1 MRSRRRRACG
11 GALSAAPAK
20 RFRERDFMTAAPHK
34 SSSRVIAVWR
44 HRNYALFM
52 AGLTPAAVSSWM
64 HRVGVGW
71 LAWELTNSTVWL
83 GLVAAADL
91 VPILFLSA
99 LAGVV
104 TDRMSS
110 LTLVRITQ
118 WLQFLQAALLVAL
131 MAAGVMT
138 IELLFL
144 LTLLLGVVHAFSSAA
159 RHALVPLTVPRELV
173 PTAISLDSAFF
184 QASRFV
190 GPAIAALVIP
200 AWGVLGTFVA
210 HAIGTFAFAVLMHMM
225 TQPDRLE
232 RHHRSRNFVRDVGE
246 ATSYVRTHAGI
257 WPLMIMLTAASV
269 FVRPLQDMLPGFSGE
284 VYGAGAT
291 GLAWLTSA
299 MGVGAMVSATWVAIH
314 GRTSGLTNMC
324 FIGSALSGLSLVGL
338 VSTTDLWIGLG
349 FAALSGYAL
358 NTLSTSVQALV
369 QSSVEDR
376 LRGRVMSLY
385 TLIFRGTPAAGALG
399 FGILAEVIGLRWT
412 FALAGVACLIAGL
425 LLAPQRGAMIA
436 ALEMKR
442 N

>member
-1 MRSRRRRACG
+1 M
-11 GALSAAPAK
+11 AA
-20 RFRERDFMTAAPHK
+20 TSHK
-34 SSSRVIAVWR
+34 HSSRIVSVWK

-52 AGLTPAAVSSWM
+52 AGLTPAAISSWM

-83 GLVAAADL
+83 GIVAAADL
-91 VPILFLSA
+91 VPILFLSPV
-99 LAGVV
+99 AGAV

-118 WLQFLQAALLVAL
+118 WMQFLQAALLVAL
-131 MAAGVMT
+131 MAGGVMT
-138 IELLFL
+138 IELLFV
-144 LTLLLGVVHAFSSAA
+144 LTLLLGFIHAFSSAA
-159 RHALVPLTVPRELV
+159 RHALVPLTVPREIV

-190 GPAIAALVIP
+190 GPALAALVIP
-200 AWGVLGTFVA
+200 LWGVLGTFVA
-210 HAIGTFAFAVLMHMM
+210 HAIGTFAFALLMHMM
-225 TQPDRLE
+225 TQPDRIE
-232 RHHRSRNFVRDVGE
+232 RHHRSRNLLRDVGE

-269 FVRPLQDMLPGFSGE
+269 LVRPLQDMLPGFAGE

-299 MGVGAMVSATWVAIH
+299 MGIGAMVSAMWVAIH

-324 FIGSALSGLSLVGL
+324 FIGAALSGVSLVGL
-338 VSTTDLWIGLG
+338 VATGDLWIGLA

-385 TLIFRGTPAAGALG
+385 TLIFRGLPAIGALV
-399 FGILAEVIGLRWT
+399 FGVLAEFIGLRWT
-412 FALAGVACLIAGL
+412 FAFAGVGCLIAGV
-425 LLAPQRGAMIA
+425 LLAPQRAAMIA

-442 N
+442 MH